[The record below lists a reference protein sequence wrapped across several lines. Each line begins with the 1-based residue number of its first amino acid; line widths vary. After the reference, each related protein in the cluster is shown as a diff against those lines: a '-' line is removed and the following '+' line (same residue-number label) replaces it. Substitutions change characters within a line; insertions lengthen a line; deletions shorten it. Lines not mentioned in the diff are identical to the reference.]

1 MYVYV
6 FQTSYHLGEWMY
18 SLRMASLARFASRL
32 LDGVCVSGTD
42 WRVCRYVHLSDMVDH
57 LFPPCQPSC
66 DDNAS
71 THASCLPGAS
81 DYSSF
86 TYWRNPLADI
96 GDELAE
102 FVNSRDADKTV
113 DVKKQAAAGARKAA
127 ASSPTA
133 STTAKI
139 TDHKPSP
146 K

>member
-1 MYVYV
+1 
-6 FQTSYHLGEWMY
+6 
-18 SLRMASLARFASRL
+18 
-32 LDGVCVSGTD
+32 
-42 WRVCRYVHLSDMVDH
+42 MVDH

-102 FVNSRDADKTV
+102 FVKSRDADKTV
-113 DVKKQAAAGARKAA
+113 DVKKQAAAGARKVA